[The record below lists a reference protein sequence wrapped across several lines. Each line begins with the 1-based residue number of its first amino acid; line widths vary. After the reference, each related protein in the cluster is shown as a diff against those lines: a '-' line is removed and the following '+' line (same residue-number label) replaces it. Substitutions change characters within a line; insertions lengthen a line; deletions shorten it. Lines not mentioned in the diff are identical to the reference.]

1 LISVFNKLSD
11 IVLCIITT
19 EDEKMKYQIKT
30 MLLTSVTSFLLTGNV
45 FANGNVPPMPEAKP
59 EPVACVGCHCPSTAK
74 YFKSGFYAGLQ
85 IGFNNMRTKLKAN
98 YVDSLGRS
106 FPFSKSGS
114 RGGFTGGLFLG
125 ARYLFS
131 NCMIAGFELDGDMST
146 NDLKARLKAPAR
158 DLRARVQRRYSV
170 IPAATLGFVFNH
182 NKLVYAKAGA
192 AFTTFRQ
199 RVYDT
204 RTTDTFS
211 KSKSILGFAPSVG
224 FEYAYSSSMS
234 ARVEVGGEFYGK
246 TSSRLVLTDKTVVR
260 MKSNSRLLTAKFGV
274 VVKI

>member
-146 NDLKARLKAPAR
+146 NDLK
-158 DLRARVQRRYSV
+158 
-170 IPAATLGFVFNH
+170 
-182 NKLVYAKAGA
+182 LVYAKAGA

-204 RTTDTFS
+204 GTTDTFS